1 MNEVK
6 QPKRPLFV
14 YYLIVLAV
22 VLLFN
27 LLIGPAITQ
36 RAIKEVDYGT
46 PVDEPVVING
56 KRYSHIAQSE
66 TDISWHTRQRI
77 A

>member
-46 PVDEPVVING
+46 FLSMIEEKNVG
-56 KRYSHIAQSE
+56 KVQVQKNQILF
-66 TDISWHTRQRI
+66 TDKE
-77 A
+77 